1 MRFVEHF
8 LRKNIDYISEENA
21 YQHELHDKVFCQK
34 MTHFVFSEENLFWK
48 YAGMYLAWA
57 YDIE

>member
-1 MRFVEHF
+1 VRFVEHF

-34 MTHFVFSEENLFWK
+34 NDTFCFFGRKFILEVRWNVFSVGL
-48 YAGMYLAWA
+48 
-57 YDIE
+57 